1 MRPPHTAAALSK
13 LQLML
18 CSVINLRTAYA
29 SATWAA
35 RPGSALPTLVY
46 HTDAPSCATHAPT
59 AAATSTSSAHPCIT
73 ILQKQQQQQQGKNIT
88 TDVIMT
94 GAVVAASSATTL
106 PARDSVDPTSP
117 RHSGHW
123 QPAKPPSSPASTQ
136 SSIALSGAWLA
147 TLAAAAAA
155 SLPVCK
161 LAIVQHSLL
170 ASSMQTSTSA
180 ASPG

>member
-1 MRPPHTAAALSK
+1 MRPPHTAAASCCVQVHATVSK

-35 RPGSALPTLVY
+35 RPGSTLPTLVY

-94 GAVVAASSATTL
+94 GAVVAASSATML
-106 PARDSVDPTSP
+106 PARDSVDPTSVTVATGNLQNLP
-117 RHSGHW
+117 RL
-123 QPAKPPSSPASTQ
+123 QPPPS
-136 SSIALSGAWLA
+136 LA
-147 TLAAAAAA
+147 
-155 SLPVCK
+155 
-161 LAIVQHSLL
+161 
-170 ASSMQTSTSA
+170 
-180 ASPG
+180 